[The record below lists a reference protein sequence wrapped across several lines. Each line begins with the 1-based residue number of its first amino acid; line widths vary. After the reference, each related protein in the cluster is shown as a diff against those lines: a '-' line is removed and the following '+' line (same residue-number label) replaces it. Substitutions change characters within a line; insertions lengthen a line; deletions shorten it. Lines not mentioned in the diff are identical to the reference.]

1 MLPIFDRLMKMDPPV
16 TRNSGISAIIVL
28 PTRELVL
35 QSYEAAVKL
44 TRAATNIVA
53 CALRAG
59 ESRKSEKA
67 RLRKGA
73 NIILRTPGKSYCN
86 FITKRFSVNQ
96 FVRNRFRLIEPRTFR
111 FEKNHSEKNE
121 TDLLTYQYHFG
132 NFSKRNRFIL
142 TTSGK
147 QRNWDTLVRS

>member
-1 MLPIFDRLMKMDPPV
+1 MLPIFDRLMKVDPPV
-16 TRNSGISAIIVL
+16 TRNSGIAAIIVL

-53 CALRAG
+53 CALTGG

-73 NIILRTPGKSYCN
+73 NIILGTPGRLIDHLEKSESLKNLETLN
-86 FITKRFSVNQ
+86 FIILDEADRMLEMGYLEKIKYTIKLCKERNQ
-96 FVRNRFRLIEPRTFR
+96 DKPIQNV
-111 FEKNHSEKNE
+111 
-121 TDLLTYQYHFG
+121 LL
-132 NFSKRNRFIL
+132 SA
-142 TTSGK
+142 
-147 QRNWDTLVRS
+147 TLG